1 MEEKIKIRLCHDT
14 IFKSVFLREKRA
26 LLQAIYDITKL
37 NEVMSFEEVITGYEL
52 ESYRLNGKI
61 NKSDMLVK
69 LGKNYYLN
77 IEVNYRHE
85 KDVIYRNSL
94 QLFRICAQITE
105 SGLNDKELSYKK
117 VGQLNFN
124 TFSNNNNK
132 ELQKGVYADDISGDI
147 INDMVTFWNLD
158 IVKCYKRVYNNIKE
172 AYKLPKEVR
181 WGAILYMYLDDI
193 EDIAK
198 VIGDDLLSMEEK
210 DRFINRIKEV
220 KDDKRIIQEWMVE
233 ANNKM
238 REENV
243 IKTAREEGIEQGID
257 ESKNE
262 IILNMLSEGSDYSFI
277 SKVTGKTIQEIKK
290 IEKN

>member
-1 MEEKIKIRLCHDT
+1 
-14 IFKSVFLREKRA
+14 
-26 LLQAIYDITKL
+26 
-37 NEVMSFEEVITGYEL
+37 
-52 ESYRLNGKI
+52 
-61 NKSDMLVK
+61 
-69 LGKNYYLN
+69 
-77 IEVNYRHE
+77 
-85 KDVIYRNSL
+85 
-94 QLFRICAQITE
+94 
-105 SGLNDKELSYKK
+105 
-117 VGQLNFN
+117 
-124 TFSNNNNK
+124 
-132 ELQKGVYADDISGDI
+132 
-147 INDMVTFWNLD
+147 MVTFWNLD

-220 KDDKRIIQEWMVE
+220 KDDKMIIQEWMVE

-243 IKTAREEGIEQGID
+243 LKTAREEGID
-257 ESKNE
+257 ESKTE